1 MNIRKTHP
9 RYVSLRT
16 RERLVRGMRKGVVV
30 PEGLV
35 AHGRGEAFDYIM
47 GEKTLTSAKR
57 ATKAAAAQLLLAKRP
72 VISVNGN
79 VAALVPRAISQLE
92 SVVPALVEVNLFH
105 RTLNREKKIASQ
117 LRQNGVRK
125 VLGIGDKASAEISG
139 ISSSRRRTDPL
150 GIQGSDVVL
159 VPLEDGDR
167 VTALRKIGKTVI
179 AIDLNPLSR
188 TARAA
193 SITIVDNVVRAL
205 PSLVSEVRVLKSAP
219 ETELQRIIMSFD
231 NTRNLGR
238 AIREITGY
246 LGRWASR

>member
-205 PSLVSEVRVLKSAP
+205 PSLVSEVRVLKSTP

-231 NTRNLGR
+231 NSRNLGR

-246 LGRWASR
+246 LGRWAGR

>member
-1 MNIRKTHP
+1 LNIPKSHP

-16 RERLVRGMRKGVVV
+16 REQLVRGMRAGMVV

-47 GEKTLTSAKR
+47 GEKTLTSAKQ
-57 ATKAAAAQLLLAKRP
+57 ATKAAAALLLLAKRP

-105 RTLNREKKIASQ
+105 RTLDREKRIASQ

-125 VLGIGDKASAEISG
+125 VLGVGDRASAEISG
-139 ISSSRRRTDPL
+139 ISSSRRRADPL

-167 VTALRKIGKTVI
+167 VTALRKIGKAVI

-188 TARAA
+188 TAQAA
-193 SITIVDNVVRAL
+193 SMTIVDNVVRAL
-205 PSLVSEVRVLKSAP
+205 PSLVSKVRVLKRVS
-219 ETELQRIIMSFD
+219 ETELRRIIMSFD

-246 LGRWASR
+246 LGRWAGR

>member
-1 MNIRKTHP
+1 M
-9 RYVSLRT
+9 
-16 RERLVRGMRKGVVV
+16 VV

-47 GEKTLTSAKR
+47 GEKTLTSAKQ
-57 ATKAAAAQLLLAKRP
+57 ATKAAAALLLLAKRP

-105 RTLNREKKIASQ
+105 RTLDREKRIAS
-117 LRQNGVRK
+117 R
-125 VLGIGDKASAEISG
+125 
-139 ISSSRRRTDPL
+139 ISSSRRRADPL

-167 VTALRKIGKTVI
+167 VTALRKIGKAVI

-188 TARAA
+188 TAQVA

-205 PSLVSEVRVLKSAP
+205 PSLVSKVRVLKRVS
-219 ETELQRIIMSFD
+219 ETELRRIIMSFD

-246 LGRWASR
+246 LGRWAGR

>member
-1 MNIRKTHP
+1 
-9 RYVSLRT
+9 
-16 RERLVRGMRKGVVV
+16 MRKGVVV

-139 ISSSRRRTDPL
+139 ISSSRRKTDPL

-205 PSLVSEVRVLKSAP
+205 PSLVSEVRVLKSAS

-231 NTRNLGR
+231 NSRNLGR

>member
-231 NTRNLGR
+231 NSRNLGR

>member
-1 MNIRKTHP
+1 MNIPKSHP

-47 GEKTLTSAKR
+47 GEKSLASAKQ
-57 ATKAAAAQLLLAKRP
+57 ATKAAAAQLLLARSP

-92 SVVPALVEVNLFH
+92 SMVPALVEVNLFH
-105 RTLNREKKIASQ
+105 RTLDREKKIASQ
-117 LRQNGVRK
+117 LRRNGVRK
-125 VLGIGDKASAEISG
+125 VLGVGDRASAEISG
-139 ISSSRRRTDPL
+139 ISSSRRRIDPF

-167 VTALRKIGKTVI
+167 VTALRKIGKVVI

-188 TARAA
+188 TAQAA

-219 ETELQRIIMSFD
+219 ESGLRRIIMTFD
-231 NTRNLGR
+231 NTQNLGR
-238 AIREITGY
+238 AIQEITNY
-246 LGRWASR
+246 LGRWAGR

>member
-1 MNIRKTHP
+1 LNIRKTHP

-92 SVVPALVEVNLFH
+92 SVVPALVEVNLFR
-105 RTLNREKKIASQ
+105 RTLSREKKIASQ

-231 NTRNLGR
+231 NSRNLGR

-246 LGRWASR
+246 LGRWAGR

>member
-139 ISSSRRRTDPL
+139 ISSSRRKTDAL

-205 PSLVSEVRVLKSAP
+205 PSLVSEVRVLKNAP

>member
-1 MNIRKTHP
+1 LNIRKTHP

-105 RTLNREKKIASQ
+105 RTLSREKKIASQ

-205 PSLVSEVRVLKSAP
+205 PSLVSEVRVLKSTP

-231 NTRNLGR
+231 NSRNLGR

-246 LGRWASR
+246 LGRWAGR

>member
-1 MNIRKTHP
+1 LNIRKTHP

-139 ISSSRRRTDPL
+139 ISSSRRKTDAL

-231 NTRNLGR
+231 NSRNLGR

-246 LGRWASR
+246 LGRWAGR

>member
-139 ISSSRRRTDPL
+139 ISSSRRKTDPL

-205 PSLVSEVRVLKSAP
+205 PSLVSEVRVLKSAS

-231 NTRNLGR
+231 NSRNLGR

-246 LGRWASR
+246 LGRWAGR

>member
-1 MNIRKTHP
+1 MNIRKTNP

-139 ISSSRRRTDPL
+139 ISSSRRKTDPL

-167 VTALRKIGKTVI
+167 VTTLRKIGKTVI

>member
-1 MNIRKTHP
+1 MNIPKSHP

-16 RERLVRGMRKGVVV
+16 REQLVRGMRAGMVV

-47 GEKTLTSAKR
+47 GEKTLTSAKQ
-57 ATKAAAAQLLLAKRP
+57 ATKAAAALLLLAKRP

-105 RTLNREKKIASQ
+105 RTFDREKRIASQ

-125 VLGIGDKASAEISG
+125 VLGVGDRASAEISG
-139 ISSSRRRTDPL
+139 ISSSRRRADPL

-167 VTALRKIGKTVI
+167 VTALRKIGKAVI

-188 TARAA
+188 TAQAA

-205 PSLVSEVRVLKSAP
+205 PSLVSKVRVLKRVS
-219 ETELQRIIMSFD
+219 ETELRRIIMSFD
-231 NTRNLGR
+231 NTRNLGQ

-246 LGRWASR
+246 LGRWAGR

>member
-1 MNIRKTHP
+1 MNIPKSHP

-231 NTRNLGR
+231 NSRNLGR

-246 LGRWASR
+246 LGRWAGR

>member
-231 NTRNLGR
+231 NSRNLGR

-246 LGRWASR
+246 LGRWAGR

>member
-1 MNIRKTHP
+1 LNIRKTHP

-231 NTRNLGR
+231 NSRNLGR